1 MRAILALEDGRLF
14 EGDSF
19 GAKSTSVGEI
29 VFNTAMSG
37 YQEMITD
44 PGSRGL
50 IIAMTAPAIGNTGIN
65 PLDHESSQA
74 HPRGLVVEEINL
86 IPSNWRSE
94 MSLGDY
100 LTQSKIPG
108 ISGIDT
114 RALTVHLRTH
124 GTMRACL
131 STDPAITPEKAV
143 ELAASGVG
151 FDGVDFVSEVTTPE
165 VYEWDPEDQ
174 LSRRWNIAV
183 GAGEIFDPLPP
194 VRFNAVV
201 FDLGVKFEILR
212 KLRQNGFKVTVVPAT
227 TSAEEVLALNP
238 DGIVLSNGPGD
249 PEMLGSVHST
259 VRELLGKKPI
269 FAIALG
275 HLVLAR
281 ALGARLLKL
290 KTGHHGGNIP
300 VKDLQS
306 GKVLITAQGHGA
318 AVDPETLPEGV
329 EVTHLNLNDQS
340 VEGIRHAGHSA
351 VGVQF
356 HPEGA
361 SGPHENT
368 FFFDDFAK
376 LVEESKGV

>member
-19 GAKSTSVGEI
+19 GAKGTSVGEI

-37 YQEMITD
+37 YQEAITD

-50 IIAMTAPAIGNTGIN
+50 IIAMTATAIGNTGIN
-65 PLDHESSQA
+65 SLDNESSQA

-94 MSLGDY
+94 MSLNDF
-100 LTQSKIPG
+100 LTRSKIPG

-114 RALTVHLRTH
+114 RALTVHIRTH
-124 GTMRACL
+124 GTMKACL
-131 STDPAITPEKAV
+131 STDPAMTPEKAV

-151 FDGVDFVSEVTTPE
+151 FDGVDFVQEVTTPE
-165 VYEWDPEDQ
+165 TYEWDPDDQ

-183 GAGEIFDPLPP
+183 GAGEVFEPLPP
-194 VRFNAVV
+194 VRFKAVV
-201 FDLGVKFEILR
+201 IDLGVKFEILR

-227 TSAEEVLALNP
+227 TPAGEILALEP
-238 DGIVLSNGPGD
+238 DAIVLSNGPGD
-249 PEMLGSVHST
+249 PDLLEPIHAT

-269 FAIALG
+269 FGIALG

-281 ALGARLLKL
+281 ALGAKLLKL
-290 KTGHHGGNIP
+290 RAGHHGGNVP
-300 VKDLQS
+300 VKDLAT

-318 AVDPETLPEGV
+318 AVDPASLPEGV
-329 EVTHLNLNDQS
+329 EVTHVNLNDES

-351 VGVQF
+351 VGIQF
-356 HPEGA
+356 HPEA
-361 SGPHENT
+361 SGGPHENA
-368 FFFDDFAK
+368 FLFADFAK
-376 LVEESKGV
+376 LVEKNKGA